1 MSIPAV
7 EESWARIEAW
17 LARHA
22 PVSRARLRPPAAGE
36 EIRAAERELGLV
48 FPPDLVASLRCH
60 DGADHG
66 EGAPEVAYYGPPARV
81 ADIVRHTAMLRD
93 IGTDLGDV
101 DGDEDELG
109 AYWRQEWLLI
119 TLGADGQASDGLFLT
134 VRPGPGHGRV
144 GHSRTEDAPV
154 FTPWSSLRHLLADFA
169 EALEEGRPFAGR
181 VPVGIDGALRWEDD
195 RSVVS
200 DPVSPLALA
209 ARSAEPEPPAPVEP
223 AAPSAPAPTEDRGA
237 GPRLTFVRVAPPRPQ
252 PLPDQPD
259 LVFAEGLTPAEL
271 LRRLGAIPATVR
283 PRSRPHAEHAAASP
297 WAAHRP
303 MVRAGTT
310 GGWAYAVQEEG
321 AAQFVRP
328 EVLRAV
334 SEGTRAVALTRQGP
348 EVRRTVVVDGVPDEE
363 AARLVMSPREN
374 VASVPDRKLAR
385 RLGVDPWPGS
395 TTAYARLL
403 TELDGEFGI
412 RYRPGDDAGTGLPSA
427 LLLPLLDDLPDPAC
441 GPAGEVRG
449 FGLAALVDRTRP
461 ERLRRAC
468 AAQLRRLAAET
479 GIDAYPEIADALA
492 RTGRAERNGSDAG
505 EHLGPDAGEPLG
517 PDAREPLGLDAGEHL
532 GPDAATNLGLGVG
545 DPLDLRI
552 RTLAAETWAA
562 RQSVRDG
569 TGPVG
574 PEDLSAWIAREGA
587 AQALRAFV
595 LLPVPMAAERIL
607 GVRLSARWRD
617 ELATDL
623 GEGGTQPA
631 AGRVNS

>member
-36 EIRAAERELGLV
+36 EIRAAERQLGVL
-48 FPPDLVASLRCH
+48 FPPDLVASLQCH
-60 DGADHG
+60 DGAELG
-66 EGAPEVAYYGPPARV
+66 EGVPELASYGPPARV
-81 ADIVRHTAMLRD
+81 ADIVRHTATLRD
-93 IGTDLGDV
+93 IGTDPGDV
-101 DGDEDELG
+101 DGDEDEPG

-119 TLGADGQASDGLFLT
+119 TLGADGQACDGLFLT
-134 VRPGPGHGRV
+134 GRPGPGHGRV

-154 FTPWSSLRHLLADFA
+154 FTPWPSLRHLLADFA
-169 EALEEGRPFAGR
+169 DALEEGRPFAGR
-181 VPVGIDGALRWEDD
+181 MPVGVDGVLRWEDD
-195 RSVVS
+195 RSVVP

-209 ARSAEPEPPAPVEP
+209 ARAAEPEPPAPREP
-223 AAPSAPAPTEDRGA
+223 AASSEPASREPAVQENRGT

-259 LVFAEGLTPAEL
+259 LVFAEGLTPVEL
-271 LRRLGAIPATVR
+271 LGRLGAVPTTVR

-303 MVRAGTT
+303 LVRAGTT

-334 SEGTRAVALTRQGP
+334 SEGTCAVALTRQGP
-348 EVRRTVVVDGVPDEE
+348 EVRRTVVVDGIPDEA
-363 AARLVMSPREN
+363 AARLVMSLRAN
-374 VASVPDRKLAR
+374 VASVPDRRLAR

-395 TTAYARLL
+395 TAAYTRLL

-412 RYRPGDDAGTGLPSA
+412 RYRPADDADTGLTSA
-427 LLLPLLDDLPDPAC
+427 LLLPLLDDLPEPAC
-441 GPAGEVRG
+441 GPAAEVRG
-449 FGLAALVDRTRP
+449 LDLAALVDRTPP

-468 AAQLRRLAAET
+468 AAQLQRLATET

-492 RTGRAERNGSDAG
+492 RIGG
-505 EHLGPDAGEPLG
+505 
-517 PDAREPLGLDAGEHL
+517 ARQLGLDAARQTGL
-532 GPDAATNLGLGVG
+532 DAAQQTGLDAVESFGLGVG
-545 DPLDLRI
+545 GPLDLRI
-552 RTLAAETWAA
+552 RTLAAETWAVRRSA
-562 RQSVRDG
+562 RDEA
-569 TGPVG
+569 GPFG
-574 PEDLSAWIAREGA
+574 PEDLSAWAAREGA

-595 LLPVPMAAERIL
+595 LLPVPVAAEWIL
-607 GVRLSARWRD
+607 HQRLSARWRD
-617 ELATDL
+617 ELAADL
-623 GEGGTQPA
+623 GEDGAQPA
-631 AGRVNS
+631 AGSVNS

>member
-7 EESWARIEAW
+7 EESWARIAAW

-22 PVSRARLRPPAAGE
+22 PVSRARLRPPAAVE
-36 EIRAAERELGLV
+36 EIRAAERELGLM

-60 DGADHG
+60 DGTEPG
-66 EGAPEVAYYGPPARV
+66 EGAPELAYYGPAARV

-93 IGTDLGDV
+93 IGTDRDGL

-134 VRPGPGHGRV
+134 GRPGPNQGRV

-181 VPVGIDGALRWEDD
+181 VPAGVDGVLRWEDD
-195 RSVVS
+195 RSVVP

-209 ARSAEPEPPAPVEP
+209 AQAAEPEPPAPGEP
-223 AAPSAPAPTEDRGA
+223 AASRAPAPAEDRGA

-259 LVFAEGLTPAEL
+259 VVFAEGLTPAEL
-271 LRRLGAIPATVR
+271 LSRLGAIPATVR

-310 GGWAYAVQEEG
+310 GRWAYAAQEEG
-321 AAQFVRP
+321 AAQLVRP

-348 EVRRTVVVDGVPDEE
+348 EVRRTVVADGVPDEE
-363 AARLVMSPREN
+363 AARLVVSPREN

-395 TTAYARLL
+395 TAAYARLL
-403 TELDGEFGI
+403 AELEGEFGI
-412 RYRPGDDAGTGLPSA
+412 RYRPRDDADTGLTSA
-427 LLLPLLDDLPDPAC
+427 LLLPLLDDLPDPAF

-449 FGLAALVDRTRP
+449 FDLAALVDRTPP

-492 RTGRAERNGSDAG
+492 RIGRTERDGFDAG
-505 EHLGPDAGEPLG
+505 EHM
-517 PDAREPLGLDAGEHL
+517 
-532 GPDAATNLGLGVG
+532 GPDAAAKPGLGLG

-552 RTLAAETWAA
+552 RNLAAETWAA
-562 RQSVRDG
+562 RRSVRDEA
-569 TGPVG
+569 GPVG
-574 PEDLSAWIAREGA
+574 AEDLSAWIAREGA

-595 LLPVPMAAERIL
+595 LLPVPVAAEWIL
-607 GVRLSARWRD
+607 GRRLSARWRE
-617 ELATDL
+617 ELAADL
-623 GEGGTQPA
+623 GEGGPQPA
-631 AGRVNS
+631 AGSVNS

>member
-271 LRRLGAIPATVR
+271 LRRLGAIHATVR
-283 PRSRPHAEHAAASP
+283 PRSRPHAEHAAVSP

-348 EVRRTVVVDGVPDEE
+348 EARRTVVVDGVPDEE

-395 TTAYARLL
+395 TAAYARLL

-449 FGLAALVDRTRP
+449 FDLAALVDRTP
-461 ERLRRAC
+461 FERLRRAC

-492 RTGRAERNGSDAG
+492 RTGREEHLGPDAG
-505 EHLGPDAGEPLG
+505 EHLGPDDGE
-517 PDAREPLGLDAGEHL
+517 RLGLDAGEHL
-532 GPDAATNLGLGVG
+532 GPDAATNFGLGVG

-562 RQSVRDG
+562 RQSVRGG